1 MLIALV
7 SNGEVSTTWLKP
19 QPLPF
24 YQHNKDFY
32 LEKFQVYF
40 LPLDCLATH
49 STAVIMKW
57 AGVQHHQSSQA

>member
-24 YQHNKDFY
+24 YQHNKDFF
-32 LEKFQVYF
+32 LEKFQVCF
-40 LPLDCLATH
+40 LPLDCLVTH
-49 STAVIMKW
+49 STALIVK
-57 AGVQHHQSSQA
+57 